1 MKLDPS
7 ERYRADDAL
16 SHPWITRL
24 KSEFPL
30 TVGEVKKAYEHQSD
44 FMNVI
49 GALYF
54 TKLTNR
60 KFTRIA
66 AGYQELVILI

>member
-30 TVGEVKKAYEHQSD
+30 TVGEVKKAYENQTD

-49 GALYF
+49 AALYF
-54 TKLTNR
+54 AKLTNR
-60 KFTRIA
+60 KYTRIFP
-66 AGYQELVILI
+66 GYKELVILL